1 MINFKPFILDIE
13 KQINEFKK
21 EKKKLFI
28 SSSFQTN
35 SIVLLHII
43 SNIDNAIPVYFINT
57 GFLFSETFDY
67 KKTIIDSL
75 NLNVITIESDIPKS
89 EQLSN
94 KNEYL
99 YEKEPD
105 KCCHINKVLPLKNI
119 IKEYDVWINGIRA
132 SQSKVR
138 RDMKEI
144 QETKDGILR
153 YHPILNWNS
162 KMVYYYIKEN
172 NLPKHPLEEEG
183 YLSIGCK
190 PCTIKCD
197 GDLDDRSGRWSGSEK
212 TECGLHTTLGKK

>member
-105 KCCHINKVLPLKNI
+105 KCCHINKV
-119 IKEYDVWINGIRA
+119 KE
-132 SQSKVR
+132 S
-138 RDMKEI
+138 
-144 QETKDGILR
+144 
-153 YHPILNWNS
+153 
-162 KMVYYYIKEN
+162 
-172 NLPKHPLEEEG
+172 
-183 YLSIGCK
+183 
-190 PCTIKCD
+190 
-197 GDLDDRSGRWSGSEK
+197 SG
-212 TECGLHTTLGKK
+212 L